1 MHNYVRCVSKIHSS
15 ILNISILLYKFNH
28 YELNIEIIIQQ
39 IPSILH
45 SFMRYGVR

>member
-1 MHNYVRCVSKIHSS
+1 MQGVYPQLILG
-15 ILNISILLYKFNH
+15 ILNISILLYKFDH

-39 IPSILH
+39 IPSILY